1 VTPTLAEMTEASV
14 NPVLLDGGY
23 ECVGEGV
30 YRALW
35 STLDVEHFIY
45 IFGDLGDLDDP
56 ERRDTLTGDFGIR
69 NQVAEA
75 FSCNAI
81 HAYGGEIF
89 RLFKCAE
96 PTSCAMRFSFARLEP
111 SRWPIPRRDFL
122 GKEIAE
128 RFRGFIAGRLI
139 PTIGRVVTLGDLLG
153 LLVADMSYFPW
164 IGSNGAIRAAQIV
177 ALAGQI
183 GLGATNIR
191 AMVES
196 RKSLIARGGSKTS
209 ELRANPTG
217 YIDRLLD
224 DWAAGSSL
232 EPRTSSQPQ
241 SG

>member
-1 VTPTLAEMTEASV
+1 VTPTVAELIETSV
-14 NPVLLDGGY
+14 NPVLLDVGY
-23 ECVGEGV
+23 ERVDEGA

-45 IFGDLGDLDDP
+45 IVGDLRDFDDP
-56 ERRDTLTGDFGIR
+56 KRSDTLTGDFGIR
-69 NQVAEA
+69 NPVAER

-111 SRWPIPRRDFL
+111 SRWPILRPGL
-122 GKEIAE
+122 SGKELGE
-128 RFRGFIAGRLI
+128 RFRGFIAGHLI
-139 PTIGRVVTLGDLLG
+139 PTIGRVGTLSDLLG
-153 LLVADMSYFPW
+153 LLVADMSYCPW

-183 GLGATNIR
+183 GLGATNVR
-191 AMVES
+191 DMVES
-196 RKSLIARGGSKTS
+196 RKPLIARGGSKTS
-209 ELRANPTG
+209 ELRADPTA

-224 DWAAGSSL
+224 DWTAGSC
-232 EPRTSSQPQ
+232 
-241 SG
+241 